1 MGYTIEDGVFKKLCN
16 KAKNDPDNRYAIF
29 IDEIN
34 RGNVSAIFGELITL
48 IEKDKRKG
56 AKNELAIT
64 LPYSKKEFSVP
75 VNLDIYGTMNTA
87 DRSVEAL
94 DTALR
99 RRFEFNEMMP
109 DLTVIEGKSVDNIL
123 LSDVLKTI
131 NERVELLIDR
141 DHTIGH
147 SYFINAT
154 SKEALADAF
163 NNKIVPLLQE
173 YFYGDYGKIG
183 LVLGKGF
190 VEKVKN
196 DNIDFASF
204 DYENANDFKTPTFI
218 LKRVT
223 RDSII
228 DAVNIL
234 LEKKQT
240 QNQ

>member
-1 MGYTIEDGVFKKLCN
+1 
-16 KAKNDPDNRYAIF
+16 
-29 IDEIN
+29 
-34 RGNVSAIFGELITL
+34 
-48 IEKDKRKG
+48 
-56 AKNELAIT
+56 
-64 LPYSKKEFSVP
+64 
-75 VNLDIYGTMNTA
+75 
-87 DRSVEAL
+87 
-94 DTALR
+94 
-99 RRFEFNEMMP
+99 
-109 DLTVIEGKSVDNIL
+109 
-123 LSDVLKTI
+123 
-131 NERVELLIDR
+131 
-141 DHTIGH
+141 
-147 SYFINAT
+147 NAT